1 MAKPIRSKY
10 SSDLSAAK
18 AALKLF
24 REHRGMTQAEL
35 AKRAGLSALYVS
47 QLETKRRAGSQAT
60 LRKIATVL
68 EVDIDLLAPR

>member
-1 MAKPIRSKY
+1 
-10 SSDLSAAK
+10 
-18 AALKLF
+18 
-24 REHRGMTQAEL
+24 MTQVEL